1 MQNRNIAFFT
11 EAGYQRGLG
20 HLIRTATIERKFQS
34 LGFNTFLFLDS
45 NVNLDKKIRRINYFS
60 WDTLNIIRR
69 FDIIFI
75 DSYSAA
81 LPVYEK
87 ISNSC
92 KTVVYID
99 DFRRIEYPGGI
110 ILNFAPDAEKY
121 FYYEKKE
128 KHTHLLGINYVP
140 LREELLAI
148 NRKPEESIFIM
159 LGGNDI
165 KNLTLEIVETIKNL
179 PLKKFVVT
187 NNLNVVKQLNRYLGV
202 HVLYNSSDEQLFDA
216 MCKSKVAISTASM
229 GAYELAYLKIPTII
243 LAVSQNQVG
252 GIPQYI
258 NHNLAQKMVSIEVKT
273 WKQDLLSHIKNLC
286 APDNQ
291 FIENKLDGS
300 GSDNIVNSVLQLA
313 S

>member
-20 HLIRTATIERKFQS
+20 HLIRTTTIERKFQS

-60 WDTLNIIRR
+60 WDTLNIKRR

-165 KNLTLEIVETIKNL
+165 KNLTLEIVETIKSL

-187 NNLNVVKQLNRYLGV
+187 NNLDVVKQLNRYLGV

-243 LAVSQNQVG
+243 MAVSQNQVG
-252 GIPQYI
+252 GLPQYI
-258 NHNLAQKMVSIEVKT
+258 NHNLAQKMVSIEAKT
-273 WKQDLLSHIKNLC
+273 WKQDLLSHVKNLC
-286 APDNQ
+286 EPDNQ